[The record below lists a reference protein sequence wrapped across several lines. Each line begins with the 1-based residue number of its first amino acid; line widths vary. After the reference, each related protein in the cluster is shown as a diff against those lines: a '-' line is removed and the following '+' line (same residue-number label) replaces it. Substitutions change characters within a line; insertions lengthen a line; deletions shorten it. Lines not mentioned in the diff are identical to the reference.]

1 MKIMR
6 TKSFLPDGD
15 RLYLFVT
22 GDKDGKVIFT
32 DFGGAIDFA
41 LQNTVALNINESD
54 RAFLDELMKKH
65 GGIFLHDDCLCVRLE
80 KDTIATRKDA
90 IDRLRKVV
98 IEFTAFIDAQY
109 DY

>member
-54 RAFLDELMKKH
+54 RAFLDRLAQEN
-65 GGIFLHDDCLCVRLE
+65 GVFIQDDSLYVRLE
-80 KDTIATRKDA
+80 EDTIATRKDA
-90 IDRLRKVV
+90 IDRLCKVV
-98 IEFTAFIDAQY
+98 MEFTAFIDAQY
-109 DY
+109 NY